1 MFSSKLFNISLT
13 KIKTDT
19 GRVIERFV
27 IEPLS
32 KSVAGVVV
40 KNGKVVLVKTRRM
53 FWEDKFWEF
62 PGGWMKDGEIA
73 LSAIRRKVEEETG
86 FEVKTIERLGNTL
99 GDLGTSTKQM
109 LYFYVEVGDRILS
122 FNQELVEKVGTFT
135 VDQVKSLINQGE
147 IVDERTLTALMLAKN
162 KELL

>member
-1 MFSSKLFNISLT
+1 
-13 KIKTDT
+13 
-19 GRVIERFV
+19 
-27 IEPLS
+27 
-32 KSVAGVVV
+32 
-40 KNGKVVLVKTRRM
+40 
-53 FWEDKFWEF
+53 
-62 PGGWMKDGEIA
+62 MKDGEIA

-86 FEVKTIERLGNTL
+86 YEVKTIHRLGNTL